1 MKFGEFVFQKI
12 LICNKKKLIS
22 RNKIKMC
29 IGAEN
34 LVNML
39 QTNKQILKHKNQIS
53 LIILGLCVA
62 IFFLIMFPYN

>member
-1 MKFGEFVFQKI
+1 
-12 LICNKKKLIS
+12 
-22 RNKIKMC
+22 MC

-53 LIILGLCVA
+53 LIILGLCVT
-62 IFFLIMFPYN
+62 MHYE

>member
-1 MKFGEFVFQKI
+1 MKLGEFVFQKT
-12 LICNKKKLIS
+12 LICNKKRLIS

-53 LIILGLCVA
+53 LIILGLCGLCVA
-62 IFFLIMFPYN
+62 MHSE